1 MGIVF
6 RQSIKSTIVIF
17 GGAML
22 GAISNLIYPYILSK
36 TELGLFTNIIYTAAM
51 LQIFMMLGTGTTIAV
66 YTQKYPVDDDRKKML
81 ITFGCVTTFLVTV
94 LFTFAYIAAKGFII
108 QQYQPGDRELIKA
121 YFYWVPLLILFMSFT
136 SLFESYLISQTKTA
150 VSAFS
155 KEVLLRL
162 FNLALLALLF
172 LHYISFQTFII
183 LSILVYIVP
192 LLVLYFVSS
201 KTKGFGYSLNINA
214 FTRSEY
220 KDLLKFAWY
229 HLLLTVTLNVLGY
242 IDTIMLGALDKNG
255 IQTVAPYRTAVF
267 IIAIMIIPYR
277 AMSVSSHATLN
288 QAFIDKDMP
297 RLKDLFAR
305 AGINILVVA
314 VGMFI
319 LIACNLDNLIALFP
333 AGYEVMK
340 PIIMILMLGRL
351 VDMMTGLNT
360 ELIALTEY
368 YKFNFRI
375 SIVLLVL
382 VIMLNRIFIPVY
394 SIYGAAWS
402 TTCALIIFNISKA
415 IFLWKKMNLHPFT
428 KGSLMVLLS
437 GTIVAACVY
446 FVPTLSLFK
455 HDHHFINVASD
466 AIIRSCI
473 IMLLYSILLIAFKP
487 SADLNH
493 YIRSVRSNKRL
504 F

>member
-17 GGAML
+17 SGAML

-51 LQIFMMLGTGTTIAV
+51 LQIFMMLGTGTTIAI
-66 YTQKYPVDDDRKKML
+66 YTQKYSVDDDRKKML
-81 ITFGCVTTFLVTV
+81 ITFGCITTFLVTV
-94 LFTFAYIAAKGFII
+94 LFTFVYIGAKEFII
-108 QQYQPGDRELIKA
+108 RQYQPVDQSLIRE

-136 SLFESYLISQTKTA
+136 SLFENYLVSQTKTA

-172 LHYISFQTFII
+172 LHYINFQTFII
-183 LSILVYIVP
+183 LSILVYLVP
-192 LLVLYFVSS
+192 LMVLYFVSS
-201 KTKGFGYSLNINA
+201 KTKGFGYSFNISA
-214 FTRSEY
+214 FTRNEY

-229 HLLLTVTLNVLGY
+229 HLLLTVSLNVMGY
-242 IDTIMLGALDKNG
+242 IDTIMLGVLDKNG

-267 IIAIMIIPYR
+267 IITIMVIPYR

-288 QAFIDKDMP
+288 QAFIDKNIP
-297 RLKDLFAR
+297 RLKDLFSR
-305 AGINILVVA
+305 AGVNILIVA

-319 LIACNLDNLIALFP
+319 IIACNLNNVIALFP
-333 AGYEVMK
+333 PGYEVMK
-340 PIIMILMLGRL
+340 PIIIILMLGRL
-351 VDMMTGLNT
+351 IDMLTGLNT

-375 SIVLLVL
+375 SVVLLVL
-382 VIMLNRIFIPVY
+382 VIVFNRIFIPVY

-402 TTCALIIFNISKA
+402 TTLALIIFNVCKA
-415 IFLWKKMNLHPFT
+415 IFLWKKMDLHPFT
-428 KGSLMVLLS
+428 KGSFTVLLS
-437 GTIVAACVY
+437 GAIVAACVY
-446 FVPTLSLFK
+446 FIPVLSPFR
-455 HDHHFINVASD
+455 HTHHFINIISD
-466 AIIRSCI
+466 AIVRSGI
-473 IMLLYSILLIAFKP
+473 IILLYALLLIALKP
-487 SADLNH
+487 SADLNQ
-493 YIRSVRSNKRL
+493 YIRSVVSNKRL